1 MRTERNG
8 ETGETGKQH
17 TLKPRPYGLHVQ
29 PILLLPEEQQEGTY
43 ERVIH
48 SERATVEEKNEVTE
62 EHAYEQEEY
71 KKIFGHWCMKQL
83 NIIVSSGMHAK
94 VYVHTRHTMGI
105 SADHWNIIV
114 KKGAS
119 LELIDKTYGA
129 GNAYR
134 TTTIH
139 IEENSKI
146 NYALI
151 NTIYGTLATTRT
163 IHVGKNSEA
172 NTQEL
177 HTRTRA
183 YSKTHIHL
191 KEEGSKGTITSE
203 YKITN
208 NETIELHPTI
218 EHTGKNTHSRINTK
232 GTIEEESTITI
243 QGLIKINNE
252 ADESTGF
259 QNSSVLTLS
268 TNAHTNI
275 LPNLEI
281 HNNNV
286 QCSHSA
292 SVTNIDEEQ
301 IYYLRSRGVPIHTA
315 RKLILTG
322 YHESGI
328 STFPEKAREEA
339 RTILEMKED
348 E

>member
-203 YKITN
+203 YKIT
-208 NETIELHPTI
+208 
-218 EHTGKNTHSRINTK
+218 KK